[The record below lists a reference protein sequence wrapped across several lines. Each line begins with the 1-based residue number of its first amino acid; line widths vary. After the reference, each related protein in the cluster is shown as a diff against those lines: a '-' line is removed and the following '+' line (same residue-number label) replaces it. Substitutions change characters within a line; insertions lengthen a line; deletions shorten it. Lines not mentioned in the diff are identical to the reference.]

1 MGTYVIV
8 KRTDDGGEL
17 YHHGTKGQKWGRRLY
32 QNHDGSLTPLGRLR
46 YGSGGDGKSGGGKA
60 SAKKVSRKVRKQRAA
75 ALEKARQAKAEKA
88 EEKKTLEETRAKL
101 LKSSDA
107 KELYENRHLLTTA
120 ELNDRINR
128 IDMEA
133 KLASRIVTENKQ
145 TGVDYVN
152 SKMKTATDTLGN
164 ATALFKKVDE
174 AYSSVTNSAIGK
186 TLAKKLGL
194 EPPKA
199 EITLDNVMKNLSK
212 YSNKEIQDYSQRFKN
227 EKNIIDEFNRREK
240 KAKEEAEAAAD
251 KKAKEEAKA
260 AADKKAKED
269 KDAALKDAADK
280 KAKEETKEAV
290 DKKAKEE
297 TKEAADKKA
306 KEEAKEAADKKAKE
320 EAKAAADKKA
330 KEETVERYEASG
342 KDVIGKGN
350 SRFNGWKSEGKEF
363 VQDVVVNGDKAYNV
377 SNSTELVVSG
387 RNYLSDRDDW
397 K

>member
-133 KLASRIVTENKQ
+133 RLASKIVTENKQ
-145 TGVDYVN
+145 TGIDYVN

-164 ATALFKKVDE
+164 ATSLFKKVDE

-227 EKNIIDEFNRREK
+227 EKNIMDEFNRREK
-240 KAKEEAEAAAD
+240 NAKEEAD
-251 KKAKEEAKA
+251 KKAKEESKI

-269 KDAALKDAADK
+269 KEAALKDAKKQVEDYLKSEADK
-280 KAKEETKEAV
+280 ASNPSTYS
-290 DKKAKEE
+290 KKGDDIIDNKVG
-297 TKEAADKKA
+297 TGNKNTSNTPRL
-306 KEEAKEAADKKAKE
+306 
-320 EAKAAADKKA
+320 
-330 KEETVERYEASG
+330 ETVERYEASG

-377 SNSTELVVSG
+377 SNSTDLVVSG

-397 K
+397 D